1 MRRSCRILFF
11 FFGQV
16 PAGGEEKRRRNKR
29 TKNKIDGRKKEND
42 GSKTKKMLR
51 TKLEDAVRG
60 CLNVE
65 CKELVNS
72 LKYKDDEIVR
82 KRDGKIKHLTPAA

>member
-1 MRRSCRILFF
+1 M
-11 FFGQV
+11 

-42 GSKTKKMLR
+42 GSKTNKMLR
-51 TKLEDAVRG
+51 TKLEDVVRG

>member
-1 MRRSCRILFF
+1 M
-11 FFGQV
+11 

-29 TKNKIDGRKKEND
+29 TKNKIDGTKKEND

-51 TKLEDAVRG
+51 TKLEDVVRG

-72 LKYKDDEIVR
+72 
-82 KRDGKIKHLTPAA
+82 